1 MSPLRPASLLGSLLV
16 LAGCGGGGGGGG
28 GGLSLDLAS
37 TKAAYQ
43 VIDLDTG
50 EVRAAGEVAGLA
62 SDPALRDR
70 YLVVRRLPTRTAV
83 TGQAAGT
90 FAVQPDETP
99 ASSAQA
105 PCYIAVFELTRGQWR
120 RLAGDEP
127 WTLTGG
133 LEGTGGDDLP
143 ACGISH
149 ARAVAVLA
157 AARDRGL
164 DLRLPSDVVWESA
177 ARAGSAVFPWGESRD
192 GAVIAAAAVV
202 AETAGADVGPRP
214 VGQRAAAPS
223 GCHDLVGNV
232 AEWTA
237 EGHLRGGSWT
247 DPLSLAR
254 PANIVN
260 AESDLPY
267 AHAGL
272 RIVFVPAS
280 R

>member
-1 MSPLRPASLLGSLLV
+1 MIRQSAILGSLLV
-16 LAGCGGGGGGGG
+16 LAACGGGGGGG
-28 GGLSLDLAS
+28 GGLSQDLAS
-37 TKAAYQ
+37 TQAAFQ

-50 EVRAAGEVAGLA
+50 AVRAAGEVAGLA

-83 TGQAAGT
+83 TGQAPGT
-90 FAVQPDETP
+90 FAVQPDETL

-105 PCYIAVFELTRGQWR
+105 PCYIAVFELTRGQWK

-127 WTLTGG
+127 WTLVGGG
-133 LEGTGGDDLP
+133 LAGTGGDDLP

-149 ARAVAVLA
+149 ARALAVLA
-157 AARDRGL
+157 AARARGL
-164 DLRLPSDVVWESA
+164 ELRLPSDVVWESA
-177 ARAGSAVFPWGESRD
+177 ARSGGAIFPWGESRD
-192 GAVIAAAAVV
+192 ATVVAAAAVV
-202 AETAGADVGPRP
+202 AETASALGPQP

-223 GCHDLVGNV
+223 GCYDLVGNL

-237 EGHLRGGSWT
+237 EGHLRGGSWN

-254 PANIVN
+254 PANIVE

-267 AHAGL
+267 AQAGL
-272 RIVFVPAS
+272 RVTFQPAS

>member
-1 MSPLRPASLLGSLLV
+1 MIRQSAILGSLLV
-16 LAGCGGGGGGGG
+16 LAACGGGGGG
-28 GGLSLDLAS
+28 GGLSQDLAS
-37 TKAAYQ
+37 TQAAFQ

-50 EVRAAGEVAGLA
+50 AVRAAGEVAGLA

-83 TGQAAGT
+83 TGQAPGT
-90 FAVQPDETP
+90 FAVQPDETL

-105 PCYIAVFELTRGQWR
+105 PCYIAVFELTRGQWK

-127 WTLTGG
+127 WTLVGGG
-133 LEGTGGDDLP
+133 LAGTGGDDLP

-149 ARAVAVLA
+149 ARALAVLA
-157 AARDRGL
+157 AARARGL
-164 DLRLPSDVVWESA
+164 ELRLPSDVVWESA
-177 ARAGSAVFPWGESRD
+177 ARSGGAIFPWGESRD
-192 GAVIAAAAVV
+192 ATVVAAAAVV
-202 AETAGADVGPRP
+202 AETASALGPQP

-223 GCHDLVGNV
+223 GCYDLVGNL

-237 EGHLRGGSWT
+237 EGHLRGGSWN

-254 PANIVN
+254 PANIVE

-267 AHAGL
+267 AQAGL
-272 RIVFVPAS
+272 RVTFQPAS